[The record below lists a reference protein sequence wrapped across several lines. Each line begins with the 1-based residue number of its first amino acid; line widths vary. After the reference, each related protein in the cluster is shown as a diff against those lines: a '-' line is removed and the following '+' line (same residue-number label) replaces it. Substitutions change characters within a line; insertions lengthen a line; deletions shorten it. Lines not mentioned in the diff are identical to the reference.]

1 MRISTR
7 CVWSMAIAIAPVA
20 LAGSLYAGT
29 GSNTGAG
36 AQGMKSE
43 PAGIG
48 EKGTGQTQNSMD
60 RQQSS
65 VSAQGLTSEPA
76 GIGEQGTGQTEAT
89 IERSPRAQTRSQG
102 MKSEPAGIGE
112 KGTGQTQ
119 SAMDR

>member
-1 MRISTR
+1 AMG
-7 CVWSMAIAIAPVA
+7 IAIASSV
-20 LAGSLYAGT
+20 LAGNLYAGT
-29 GSNTGAG
+29 ESTGAG

-48 EKGTGQTQNSMD
+48 EKGTGQTQNTMD

-65 VSAQGLTSEPA
+65 MNSHGLASEPA
-76 GIGEQGTGQTEAT
+76 GIGEKGTGQTEST
-89 IERSPRAQTRSQG
+89 TERSGGGQTRSQG